1 MDERVAA
8 AHDALEPRGIEQV
21 DALRPHLGAVRT
33 QRAGHVPPDEAA
45 RTGDVD
51 LHGPTIPTS
60 AKMSPVTAE
69 THHEAF
75 ASNRPGRRRV
85 LIVVA
90 VGIVLAVGAGVA
102 IGKAASYARLLHEL
116 RGAHAEWLAL
126 CLLGE
131 VLAYTGYVVAYRET
145 AAVDGGPRL
154 PVLQTLRIVAAG
166 FGAMVLATG
175 AGTLAVDYWAL
186 RRAGASSRDALARV
200 IALNTLEWA
209 VLAGA
214 ATTAAAALAFGVDGG
229 APWGALAPWLVI
241 VPLCFAAAFWVTAD
255 ARYARLASEEGGR
268 VRRLF
273 GAAVRGVRL
282 VWLLA
287 SRRALT
293 PGLGFAGAGVYW
305 TGDLLCLWAGLRA
318 FGVQL
323 GLAALVF
330 AYATGY
336 LVAALPLPA
345 GGAGGVDAA
354 MTYALTLVG
363 VPLAPAL
370 LGAFAYRLFNFW
382 LPVLPA
388 LAVLPS
394 MRRIARSAAAVW

>member
-1 MDERVAA
+1 VAE
-8 AHDALEPRGIEQV
+8 DTRE
-21 DALRPHLGAVRT
+21 
-33 QRAGHVPPDEAA
+33 
-45 RTGDVD
+45 
-51 LHGPTIPTS
+51 
-60 AKMSPVTAE
+60 
-69 THHEAF
+69 EAF
-75 ASNRPGRRRV
+75 GGGVGRRRV
-85 LIVVA
+85 LLVVA
-90 VGIVLAVGAGVA
+90 AAIVLVVGAGTA
-102 IGKAASYARLLHEL
+102 IGKAANYARLLHEL
-116 RGAHAEWLAL
+116 RGAEAEWLPL

-131 VLAYTGYVVAYRET
+131 VLAYAGYLVAYRET

-154 PVLQTLRIVAAG
+154 PVLRTLRIVAAG

-186 RRAGASSRDALARV
+186 RRAGSSARDALARV
-200 IALNTLEWA
+200 IALNTLEWG
-209 VLAGA
+209 VLGGA
-214 ATTAAAALAFGVDGG
+214 ATAAAATLALGVDGG
-229 APWGALAPWLVI
+229 APWAAILPWLVV
-241 VPLCFAAAFWVTAD
+241 VPLCVAAALWVSAD
-255 ARYARLASEEGGR
+255 SRHERLSAPRDGR

-273 GAAVRGVRL
+273 GTAVRGVRL
-282 VWLLA
+282 VRLLVSDRA
-287 SRRALT
+287 WRR
-293 PGLGFAGAGVYW
+293 GLGVAGAAVYW
-305 TGDLLCLWAGLRA
+305 AGDLLCLWAGLRA

-388 LAVLPS
+388 LAVIPS
-394 MRRIARSAAAVW
+394 MRRVARDVVAVN

>member
-1 MDERVAA
+1 MTAES
-8 AHDALEPRGIEQV
+8 H
-21 DALRPHLGAVRT
+21 
-33 QRAGHVPPDEAA
+33 DEA
-45 RTGDVD
+45 
-51 LHGPTIPTS
+51 L
-60 AKMSPVTAE
+60 
-69 THHEAF
+69 
-75 ASNRPGRRRV
+75 ASSRPGRRRV
-85 LIVVA
+85 VLMVVA
-90 VGIVLAVGAGVA
+90 GIALAIAAGVA

-116 RGAHAEWLAL
+116 QSAQAAWLSL

-131 VLAYTGYVVAYRET
+131 VLAYTGYVVAYREA

-154 PVLQTLRIVAAG
+154 PVLRTLRIVAAG

-186 RRAGASSRDALARV
+186 RRAGSSTRDALARGT
-200 IALNTLEWA
+200 ALNTLEWA
-209 VLAGA
+209 VLGA
-214 ATTAAAALAFGVDGG
+214 AATVAAAALALGVDGG
-229 APWGALAPWLVI
+229 APWGAMAPWLVA
-241 VPLCFAAAFWVTAD
+241 VPLCFVAALWVSAD
-255 ARYARLASEEGGR
+255 SRHERLSAESGGPF
-268 VRRLF
+268 RRLF
-273 GAAVRGVRL
+273 GVAVRGVRL
-282 VWLLA
+282 VRLLV
-287 SRRALT
+287 SDRAWHR
-293 PGLGFAGAGVYW
+293 GHGVGGALVYW
-305 TGDLLCLWAGLRA
+305 AGDLLCLWGGLRA

-370 LGAFAYRLFNFW
+370 LGVFAYRLFNFW

-388 LAVLPS
+388 LAVIPT
-394 MRRIARSAAAVW
+394 MRRASRSLAAVQ